1 MAFDPN
7 YSDIWLLLRLNGSD
21 GATSFPDTSMFP
33 KIATAYGS
41 VQIDTAYS
49 AYGGASALFNGSTD
63 YLKYGDTADCMFLHD
78 GTVFTL
84 EFQAKVTHTGGTQVV
99 MDSTAASAAGIT
111 IFRNAGSGQLIFYMR
126 NAAGTNIL
134 DGGNLGVMMDDGD
147 FHHYRFTFDPS
158 LGSDQLKLW
167 IDGEYS
173 GASDITGVASTGV
186 AGNPLHIGVNY
197 GLSQFFTGHLDDVRI
212 TKGVVRNTADF
223 IVEESGDLAD
233 SVGEAD
239 IAGILPVV
247 SGRSGFGLRV
257 LFPLEKLVV
266 DFRGA
271 GRAVITPAQPAITM
285 RGAGRAAIQ
294 APRPWV
300 IAGGHP
306 GTDNFF
312 VPIVAPMAVVQA
324 RGAGRLKAMAPA
336 SVVMIAG
343 TNVHFGRFGISAPL
357 PVVAASGI
365 IGSIG
370 RMAVKALPISVSGRG
385 AGRAAITGLFP
396 VVQGSAIGGHVARL
410 SVIAPAPV
418 VHMSAG
424 VVSHGVLHVV
434 APMAVLLNGG
444 RLRVLAPAPMV
455 HAYGGPVVPVTYE
468 AYSIN
473 LEMSDKVGLVYP
485 ATRYTNFPFD
495 RVVRWGNDYFGVART
510 GLYRLGGA
518 TDYATPEPLAI
529 AYDWKTHSTDNEV
542 PERKTLSE
550 VFLAGRIGATANLR
564 VYANDDEARE
574 YAYAVNRDAT
584 ARNYRQKFGKGIK
597 ARYVALGMDGDE
609 ELELD
614 TVEPEITNL
623 SRRLGK

>member
-63 YLKYGDTADCMFLHD
+63 YLKYGDTADCKFLHD
-78 GTVFTL
+78 GTAFTL

-99 MDSTAASAAGIT
+99 MDSTASSAAGIT
-111 IFRNAGSGQLIFYMR
+111 IFRNSSTGQLIFYMR
-126 NAAGTNIL
+126 NASGTNIL
-134 DGGNLGVMMDDGD
+134 DGGNLGIMMDDGV

-158 LGSDQLKLW
+158 LPSAQLKLA
-167 IDGEYS
+167 IDS
-173 GASDITGVASTGV
+173 VFSASNDITGVASTGI
-186 AGNPLHIGVNY
+186 AGNPLHIGVNF
-197 GLSQFFTGHLDDVRI
+197 GLTQFFTGHLDDIRI
-212 TKGVVRNTADF
+212 TKGVVRDPSGFT
-223 IVEESGDLAD
+223 VEESGDLAD
-233 SVGEAD
+233 SVGEFD
-239 IAGILPVV
+239 ITGILPVV

-257 LFPLEKLVV
+257 LFPLDKIAV

-271 GRAVITPAQPAITM
+271 GRAAIAAVQPSIAL
-285 RGAGRAAIQ
+285 RGAGRMVLQAAK
-294 APRPWV
+294 PV
-300 IAGGHP
+300 VFVSGHP

-312 VPIVAPMAVVQA
+312 VPIIAPKPIVVA
-324 RGAGRLKAMAPA
+324 RGAGRLKADAPA
-336 SVVMIAG
+336 AVVMIAG
-343 TNVHFGRFGISAPL
+343 TNVHFGRVSISAPL
-357 PVVAASGI
+357 PLVAASGTP
-365 IGSIG
+365 GSIG
-370 RMAVKALPISVSGRG
+370 RIAVRALPIAVSGRG
-385 AGRAAITGLFP
+385 AGRVAVKALSP

-410 SVIAPAPV
+410 KVVAPAPV
-418 VHMSAG
+418 VLIQAG
-424 VVSHGVLHVV
+424 LVSHGVLNAI
-434 APMAVLLNGG
+434 APIAALLNGG
-444 RLRVLAPAPMV
+444 RLRVVAPTPMV
-455 HAYGGPVVPVTYE
+455 HGDGGPVVDVTYE

-550 VFLAGRIGATANLR
+550 VFLSGRIGATANLR

-597 ARYVALGMDGDE
+597 ARYVAMGMDGDE

-614 TVEPEITNL
+614 TVHPEIVNL
-623 SRRLGK
+623 TRRLGK